1 MYADP
6 ARVDVE
12 DPELPEETGERRWGV
27 IALIT
32 LLALTLLFSTWVFEV
47 LSWLTRMP

>member
-1 MYADP
+1 MYADS
-6 ARVDVE
+6 ARVDPE

-32 LLALTLLFSTWVFEV
+32 LLAFVLLFSTWVFEA
-47 LSWLTRMP
+47 LSWLIRLP